1 MIKRIINPN
10 VCVKIIFLE
19 LHNYII
25 YINLAKLLFQNWR
38 IFFVRMFVLSMNFVL
53 PTILDKLKIMLLKH
67 RTSGIFS
74 YLIARFLE

>member
-19 LHNYII
+19 LHNCII
-25 YINLAKLLFQNWR
+25 YVANYFSR
-38 IFFVRMFVLSMNFVL
+38 IKDFFSLGYVCFVYEFCIAE
-53 PTILDKLKIMLLKH
+53 TILDKLKIVLLKH
-67 RTSGIFS
+67 RRSSGIFS